1 MSMTL
6 ANLQYA
12 VKSRLAPDES
22 SPAYTALHNDNI
34 TRWANEKT
42 SEVILALEPQHYQAL
57 IDDGAALSFS
67 LSGLDRKAALPSDYL
82 KYVSI
87 RVTIGTGLKDCFVFE
102 HPKEYNRYDSR
113 NFVLTPVTTKPIAKI
128 MDGYIYVRPNTVT
141 AGDIDY
147 VKNHP
152 TLSGSQDTLFSSVG
166 DDLLIKLIVEE
177 AMKVMELVVD

>member
-57 IDDGAALSFS
+57 IEDSES
-67 LSGLDRKAALPSDYL
+67 LTVFTQSGPNAVSALPSNYV
-82 KYVSI
+82 KYISI
-87 RVTIGTGLKDCFVFE
+87 RVSINSVLRDCFVFE
-102 HPKEYNRYDSR
+102 NPKEFNRYDSR
-113 NFVLTPVTTKPIAKI
+113 NFILTPVTTKPIAKI
-128 MDGYIYVRPNTVT
+128 MDGLVYVRPNTIT
-141 AGDIDY
+141 SGDMDY
-147 VKNHP
+147 VKAHP
-152 TLSGSQDTLFSSVG
+152 TLSGSQSTVFDDVG
-166 DDLLIKLIVEE
+166 DNLLIKLVVEE
-177 AMKVMELVVD
+177 AMKILELVD